1 MGFRIKAVLGTGNVS
16 ISGAGYAVG
25 TSAQGSTSIH
35 LGLSLI
41 SKAWSSSEL
50 VSPSA
55 VSVLCLADFVYSIPC
70 KFYLVLG
77 PPMYLTTDYAKRV

>member
-55 VSVLCLADFVYSIPC
+55 VSVP
-70 KFYLVLG
+70 VLG
-77 PPMYLTTDYAKRV
+77 RFCLLNTMQILPGFGTSNVSDY

>member
-55 VSVLCLADFVYSIPC
+55 VSVPVLGR
-70 KFYLVLG
+70 FYLLNTMQILPGFGTSNVS
-77 PPMYLTTDYAKRV
+77 DY